1 MADNKQNT
9 DQNSAPRE
17 VALNRINREFE
28 EKAAAERAKTLNL
41 PYADVGKFPINPDI
55 LHLISKDEATTA
67 LIMPFYKS
75 GKKVRVAVADPQK
88 PEAVLL
94 LKNLEE
100 KGYTISVSIGS
111 QAGILDAFR
120 AYESDQYKSKIEAK
134 NIIKSDEISFE
145 KELTNIASLK
155 DEISKLP
162 AAEALNMLYVS
173 AIKAGA
179 SDIHYEPS
187 ETLCAVRFRIDGV
200 LHNVFELE
208 KDVYER
214 LVNQLK
220 YVANMK
226 LNITTVPQDGRLRF
240 SVNERKID
248 VRVSALPTEYG
259 EAFVC
264 RILDAGKDFASF
276 SELGFVGRSLE
287 ILDRSSELSQGMIL
301 VTGPTNSGKT
311 TTLYVLMSKF
321 NNPETKIISLEDPVE
336 YHLKGIT
343 QSQINEKRGYTFAS
357 GLRSILRQDP
367 NVIMIGEI
375 RDLDTA
381 EVSVQAALTGHV
393 LLSTLHTNGAV
404 ESIARLITI
413 GVPAFM
419 ISPAL
424 SVIVAQRLV
433 RKLCTCAVD
442 RTITPEEKTDMEK
455 MLNEIKAVDPKCTIA
470 VPENLKKSVG
480 CELCNNMGFRG
491 QMVVSEVL
499 EVNDEIR
506 DAVLKNKSA
515 PEIFALARK
524 TGMLKLEEDA
534 LLKVISGITT
544 IEEVHRVTNA

>member
-276 SELGFVGRSLE
+276 AELGFVGRSLE

-442 RTITPEEKTDMEK
+442 RPITPEEKTDMDK
-455 MLNEIKAVDPKCTIA
+455 MLNEIKAVDPKCTA
-470 VPENLKKSVG
+470 GVPENLKKSVG

-491 QMVVSEVL
+491 QMVISEVL
-499 EVNDEIR
+499 EVNDEIK

-515 PEIFALARK
+515 SEIFALARK

-534 LLKVISGITT
+534 LLKVINGITT